1 MARVRTTLEIKYNGQ
16 VRDLMVTFDL
26 IDKIRGVIPWEQLA
40 VEFDKEDPVPNFS
53 MMAKFVYHNL
63 KAAGFRVNQDDLSD
77 IYDEILVGDDRESYI
92 KLVGK
97 LLAAYMPQ
105 GNKKKPVATTKKAP
119 TKKAS

>member
-1 MARVRTTLEIKYNGQ
+1 MARVRTTLEIGYDGQ

-26 IDKIRGVIPWEQLA
+26 IDRIRGIIPWEQLA
-40 VEFDKEDPVPNFS
+40 VEFDKDEPVPNFS

-63 KAAGFRVNQDDLSD
+63 KAAGFKVNEDDLSD

-92 KLVGK
+92 QLVGK

-105 GNKKKPVATTKKAP
+105 GNKKKSLTTTKKVTTKKA
-119 TKKAS
+119 S